1 MAALAATSSATPSLS
16 SSLIRNRL
24 DAARRV
30 ADQAQA
36 NVQSLRAQVDSAE
49 TDAQKTQEKVRNLTD
64 QASQAS
70 QTDPTYKARVKTEQP
85 AVPVKTQELLFGL
98 YDATSAKR
106 QATGNGLKSNPD
118 AAPVVNAQGQATG
131 RIVNMSA

>member
-1 MAALAATSSATPSLS
+1 MAALAATNSATPSLS

-24 DAARRV
+24 DAARRE

-36 NVQSLRAQVDSAE
+36 NVQNLRAQVNAAE
-49 TDAQKTQEKVRNLTD
+49 TDAQKTQANVLNLTG
-64 QASQAS
+64 QASQAA
-70 QTDPTYKARVKTEQP
+70 QTDPTYASRVKATP
-85 AVPVKTQELLFGL
+85 SAVPTKTQELLFGL
-98 YDATSAKR
+98 YDATSVKR

-118 AAPVVNAQGQATG
+118 AAPVVNTQGQATG